1 MSRIKFLHDSL
12 KEEDEEEEEEEGKRL
27 PEAPPLYSL
36 LSSARRSGRSAKKN
50 PSLSLSLS
58 LSFSLCRS
66 SVRKRRGRGREPS
79 LPLDRGLKKEVRK
92 RVSRE
97 FPSRFI

>member
-1 MSRIKFLHDSL
+1 MPRIKFLHDSL
-12 KEEDEEEEEEEGKRL
+12 KEEEEEEEEEEGKRL

-50 PSLSLSLS
+50 LSLSL
-58 LSFSLCRS
+58 SLCRS
-66 SVRKRRGRGREPS
+66 SVRKRRGREPS